1 MDNSG
6 YVANVRLRTIWV
18 KISARCE
25 SSNARDG
32 RVRSVLLKMNRC
44 PRECAKPVD
53 THADFQNSKKWRRLK
68 LMNGNENIVLAL
80 ILSILRYDRHEEE
93 LREWD
98 RQQHR
103 NGSVDVAK
111 AVILLVK
118 RYAGTVLVRKRF
130 GFVHHAVWLILCLLG
145 IVNNVDKVPCEPNVS
160 PNSKLTRRQ
169 TCPDR
174 IEKSIVK
181 CSRDEPQ
188 PCSAIK
194 SSKKVLPSFLE
205 IQQLCITCR
214 YKRAT

>member
-1 MDNSG
+1 
-6 YVANVRLRTIWV
+6 
-18 KISARCE
+18 
-25 SSNARDG
+25 
-32 RVRSVLLKMNRC
+32 
-44 PRECAKPVD
+44 
-53 THADFQNSKKWRRLK
+53 
-68 LMNGNENIVLAL
+68 MNGNEQTVLNL
-80 ILSILRYDRHEEE
+80 ILQTLRHDRHEGESSKQ
-93 LREWD
+93 D
-98 RQQHR
+98 RQKRR

-169 TCPDR
+169 TCSDR
-174 IEKSIVK
+174 IEESIVK
-181 CSRDEPQ
+181 FSRDEPQ

-214 YKRAT
+214 YKRATQHSN